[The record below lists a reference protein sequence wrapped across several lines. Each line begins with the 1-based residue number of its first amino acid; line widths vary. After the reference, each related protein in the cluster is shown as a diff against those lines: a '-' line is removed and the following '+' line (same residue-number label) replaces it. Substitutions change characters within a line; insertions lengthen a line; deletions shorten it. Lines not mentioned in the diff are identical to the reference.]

1 MEQIGEKKDISECE
15 KMFQKNMECV
25 QFLQVL
31 LIQYF
36 DIYLIYFNN

>member
-15 KMFQKNMECV
+15 KMFQEDMECV

-36 DIYLIYFNN
+36 DIYIIIFNN